1 MIHVYFKAMCDH
13 IADTIDQIDGDPNSP
28 SRQLR
33 PVIGNDQQSPIQQ
46 LRGAGQ
52 AVWDAQNTQGLIK
65 QGTLLSRPER
75 IEKLE
80 ELRLELNSA
89 LDRAVRELS

>member
-13 IADTIDQIDGDPNSP
+13 IADTIDQIDGDSNSP
-28 SRQLR
+28 SQR
-33 PVIGNDQQSPIQQ
+33 PRAVLGDDLQSPIQQ
-46 LRGAGQ
+46 LREAGQ

-80 ELRLELNSA
+80 ELRLELNTA
-89 LDRAVRELS
+89 LDAAVRELS